1 MRYHLTPARKGKGKK
16 VSARMWRKGNVHAL
30 LVGMYI
36 GTAAM
41 KTVWRFLKKL
51 KTELLCDPA
60 TPLLGIYPKEM
71 KTPSKGHVNPRVH
84 SSTIDNRCNLSVHQR
99 VMGTRILPHRPLFS
113 LSHTHIH
120 THTHTH
126 TATSFSD

>member
-1 MRYHLTPARKGKGKK
+1 MRYHFTHARKGKEKKSVGKDVEK
-16 VSARMWRKGNVHAL
+16 KKFHAL

-60 TPLLGIYPKEM
+60 TPLLGVYPKEM
-71 KTPSKGHVNPRVH
+71 KTHSKGHVNPCVH
-84 SSTIDNRCNLSVHQR
+84 SSTIHNSQAMD
-99 VMGTRILPHRPLFS
+99 
-113 LSHTHIH
+113 
-120 THTHTH
+120 
-126 TATSFSD
+126 AT